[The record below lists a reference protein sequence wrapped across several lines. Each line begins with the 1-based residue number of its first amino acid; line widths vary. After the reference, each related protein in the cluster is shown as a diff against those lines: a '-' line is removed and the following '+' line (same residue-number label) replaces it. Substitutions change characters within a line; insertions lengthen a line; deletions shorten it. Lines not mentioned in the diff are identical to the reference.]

1 MQEFTRVEVVND
13 FTAINVVPGTQMQDV
28 IERSGSGLPFGC
40 RDGECG
46 TCIVEVLHG
55 MEFLSPVTDKEKKV
69 LSEFPEKKTTSRL
82 SCQMK
87 VEKAGG
93 LVRLKY

>member
-1 MQEFTRVEVVND
+1 
-13 FTAINVVPGTQMQDV
+13 
-28 IERSGSGLPFGC
+28 
-40 RDGECG
+40 
-46 TCIVEVLHG
+46 